1 MANNAD
7 NRGFENDLLAWSAAR
22 ATRWPHLFSSV
33 IERYL
38 ELNNLSEDA
47 LSARLNCDLNTLN
60 HLRLSGRPDSEPSAF
75 ALDIQ
80 RVADKLSLDAGMLA
94 SIVREV
100 DAAEAFGRAAQNPS
114 QSLPSSRAKGSEPAL
129 REAKGQVISPFSAT
143 SGMLK
148 AARDRDVGA
157 GGTGDG
163 SQESDA
169 EAETD
174 GDNEPEALEDE
185 RPAQRDDKG
194 NQSI

>member
-7 NRGFENDLLAWSAAR
+7 NQGFDNDLLAWSAAR
-22 ATRWPHLFSSV
+22 ATNWPHLFSNL

-47 LSARLNCDLNTLN
+47 LCARLNCDLNTLN
-60 HLRLSGRPDSEPSAF
+60 HLRLCGRPDPEPSAF

-80 RVADKLSLDAGMLA
+80 RVADKLGVNAGTLA

-100 DAAEAFGRAAQNPS
+100 DIAEAFSRASQNPS
-114 QSLPSSRAKGSEPAL
+114 RSLSSSRAKGSE
-129 REAKGQVISPFSAT
+129 QNISPFSST

-148 AARDRDVGA
+148 AARDRDVGSGIGA
-157 GGTGDG
+157 QG
-163 SQESDA
+163 SDAVA

-174 GDNEPEALEDE
+174 GDTEPEAPEDE
-185 RPAQRDDKG
+185 RPAQKDDKG
-194 NQSI
+194 SQSI